1 MTYTITKNANFGSI
15 EIHFDGKPAQTV
27 REALKA
33 LKFRWHGVRR
43 VWYGYADAQTVQEAI
58 GKTAARAA
66 QPADGTEQAQAAKP
80 GAEQNEQEQ
89 LKSEYLQILAGSVWK
104 NSPDMI
110 EYEKKNLARVI
121 RLSDGR
127 LFGIEKPRIKKDF
140 CFGYGCQSGFDNQ
153 KEAETAAEHAKSAE
167 YFKQENLRDFNPFES
182 DLARNCGTLY
192 AAERYKDT
200 PEIVYIRHIS
210 ISQLYRM
217 SEQEKSGYRELS
229 GADIA
234 AIRAG
239 YETEKTT
246 FEKRLDA
253 YLKRYGTSKLH
264 SWAYWADV

>member
-66 QPADGTEQAQAAKP
+66 QPADGTEQAQGAKP
-80 GAEQNEQEQ
+80 GAEQNEQER

-127 LFGIEKPRIKKDF
+127 LFGIEKPRIK
-140 CFGYGCQSGFDNQ
+140 
-153 KEAETAAEHAKSAE
+153 
-167 YFKQENLRDFNPFES
+167 
-182 DLARNCGTLY
+182 
-192 AAERYKDT
+192 
-200 PEIVYIRHIS
+200 
-210 ISQLYRM
+210 
-217 SEQEKSGYRELS
+217 
-229 GADIA
+229 
-234 AIRAG
+234 
-239 YETEKTT
+239 
-246 FEKRLDA
+246 
-253 YLKRYGTSKLH
+253 
-264 SWAYWADV
+264 